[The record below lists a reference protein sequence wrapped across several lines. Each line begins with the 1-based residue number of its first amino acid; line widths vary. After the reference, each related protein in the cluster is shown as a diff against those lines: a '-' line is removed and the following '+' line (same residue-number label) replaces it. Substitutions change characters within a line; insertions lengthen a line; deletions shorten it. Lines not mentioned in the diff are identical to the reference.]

1 MVCFDLQL
9 LPLPFGVCH
18 ISCTY
23 VVKGEMFIIRGQLFL
38 RPDFL
43 LHLEH
48 SSSLKKKPHTNK
60 CKISG
65 FRLDINVLCA
75 LLGFYTA

>member
-1 MVCFDLQL
+1 LFFFCREMVCFDLQL
-9 LPLPFGVCH
+9 FPQPNGVCH

-23 VVKGEMFIIRGQLFL
+23 VVKGEIFIICGQLFL

-48 SSSLKKKPHTNK
+48 LPS
-60 CKISG
+60 I
-65 FRLDINVLCA
+65 
-75 LLGFYTA
+75 